1 MKLLALDGG
10 GVFGRVQ
17 AKILADANAWG
28 KFDAFCGTS
37 IGSAIAAA
45 GALGLQD
52 RVGPEFFDASMPRVF
67 YRSWLRRLNVIGS
80 KYSDKG
86 LNAVLRETFKGAL
99 LTDCRK
105 PLFIT
110 AVDID
115 RQRLKVFS
123 STDTATDDV
132 MPMWSAIRASTS
144 APTYFDAWQ
153 GYCDGGIFANNPAM
167 VGVAA
172 VSKVL
177 KYPLNQIEVFS
188 IGTGIA
194 PETSGSNPRNVIG
207 WGRWL
212 IPSVLHGAASGM
224 HDYFCRSLPLRR
236 YVRVQFI
243 RDSKWRLDDVDAMK
257 TACEKWKD
265 QIEAGVEALRAF

>member
-1 MKLLALDGG
+1 MKILALDGG

-17 AKILADANAWG
+17 AKILADANAWS
-28 KFDAFCGTS
+28 KFDAFIGTS

-52 RVGPEFFDASMPRVF
+52 RVGPDFFDNAMPRVF
-67 YRSWLRRLNVIGS
+67 HRSWLRRLNPLGS
-80 KYSDKG
+80 KYGDDG
-86 LNAVLRETFKGAL
+86 LNTVLQDTFEGAL
-99 LTDCRK
+99 LCDCKK
-105 PLFIT
+105 PLFVT

-115 RQRLKVFS
+115 RQALKVFS
-123 STDTATDDV
+123 STDVNTDSLLPV
-132 MPMWSAIRASTS
+132 WTTIRASTA

-153 GYCDGGIFANNPAM
+153 GYCDGGVFANNPSM

-172 VSKVL
+172 ASKVL

-188 IGTGIA
+188 IGTGEA
-194 PETSGSNPRNVIG
+194 PETDGANPHNVIG

-224 HDYFCRSLPLRR
+224 HEYFCRSLPLRR
-236 YVRVQFI
+236 YVRIQFV
-243 RDSKWRLDDVDAMK
+243 RKPKWRLDDVGTMK
-257 TACEKWKD
+257 TACEQWKD
-265 QIEAGVEALRAF
+265 QIAAGVEVLKEF